1 MLLFSQG
8 CLDLDVSKNKTI
20 INQKLGQ
27 YFPDDNNATDK
38 ASIFDCM
45 AECFTQG
52 DYFIYYIS
60 LLIIV
65 VIWIRFHESSMRI
78 VIYIIVMWIP
88 FNKTSVRII
97 KSIIVL
103 WTLIHETSVG
113 MVMSRRVWRYQ
124 RGNQNP
130 YIEEEQTIQWPKG
143 KVQKINY
150 DLQNIHI
157 KLKVE

>member
-8 CLDLDVSKNKTI
+8 CLDLDVSKNKTT

-52 DYFIYYIS
+52 DYFIYYVS

-103 WTLIHETSVG
+103 WTLFHETSVG